1 MSEEIQ
7 ILVVDDEV
15 EMRHL
20 LGKVLA
26 KEGYS
31 VETSPGGAN
40 ALKKLG
46 NTPCDIVVTDLRML
60 EMDGIEVLRAI
71 KRARPETTVILMTAF
86 GSIDSAVQAM
96 KEGAYHYITKPF
108 KMEELLILLRRALE
122 ERQLRQEVRS
132 LRQEVR
138 SRYQLSHIVGKGQAM
153 QEVFEL
159 IRKVSG
165 SKSTVL
171 LRGESGTGKELV
183 AGAIHDNSPRK
194 DRPFI
199 AVNCSA
205 LPEALLES
213 ELFGHVKGAFTGA
226 VACKKGLFEE
236 AQSGTIFL
244 DEICDISV
252 AVQAK
257 LLRAIQEGEIK
268 PVGGVKSI
276 QVDSR
281 LIAAT
286 NQNLE
291 EAIRRGKFREDLFY
305 RLNVVSITLPPLRE
319 RPEDIPLLVYHF
331 LKKYARQVQREIL
344 GIDPEALDLLLDY
357 PWPGNV
363 RELENAIER
372 AIVLGQNPRIL
383 AADLPPSV
391 TAEKIGLLKRAL
403 KEEVT
408 LAELERE
415 YIDQVLKK
423 TKGHRSLAAK
433 ILGIDRRTL
442 YRKGKKYDLGECEN

>member
-319 RPEDIPLLVYHF
+319 RPEDIPLLAYHF

-344 GIDPEALDLLLDY
+344 GIDPEALDLLLGY